1 MELAAPQ
8 QLVLNVITPVPKA
21 QSLSNMAA
29 QRPSEGEGAKSQKRA
44 HGTGFSNATRQ
55 YSLLHNIWLE
65 HASHSNQIIDLDEG
79 PVKAQESLEGSHVLY
94 IYIPASIQLVNIDR

>member
-29 QRPSEGEGAKSQKRA
+29 QRPSEGEGAKSQKQA
-44 HGTGFSNATRQ
+44 HGRGFSNTTHR
-55 YSLLHNIWLE
+55 YSLLHNYLIRTRISQ
-65 HASHSNQIIDLDEG
+65 HTDMNVVIQVQTVQASD
-79 PVKAQESLEGSHVLY
+79 
-94 IYIPASIQLVNIDR
+94 

>member
-29 QRPSEGEGAKSQKRA
+29 QRPPEGEGAKSQKQA
-44 HGTGFSNATRQ
+44 HGTGF
-55 YSLLHNIWLE
+55 
-65 HASHSNQIIDLDEG
+65 
-79 PVKAQESLEGSHVLY
+79 
-94 IYIPASIQLVNIDR
+94 